1 MRPYWGGVDEYYAL
15 DIIGF
20 EDLSK
25 NVAILDELVSLFRN
39 RADVPDEDALSATK
53 PNLRSY
59 SFPRH
64 ILTDEILEK
73 SLDPKR
79 IEEIRALLM
88 GEKAAQD
95 GRIHI
100 QYIAPYSNMENDF
113 PKRLDYVYSQS
124 VMEYIESLEDTY
136 KIMGKCLAEGGYM
149 SHQIDLSSQGLL
161 KYWNGHWG
169 CSKNLWKLLTTKC
182 TYYINRQPV
191 SAHLNAV
198 KNAGFALSLIEK
210 TDGAP
215 EGMNYPVKCMP
226 YGRLSDEFKGMSLED
241 YNTSGLFFVAKKVE
255 MMT

>member
-1 MRPYWGGVDEYYAL
+1 MQPYWGGADEYYAL

-20 EDLSK
+20 DDLSD
-25 NVAILDELVSLFRN
+25 NVAMLDELVSLFRN
-39 RADVPDEDALSATK
+39 RSNVPDEDALSATK

-59 SFPRH
+59 AFPRH

-73 SLDPKR
+73 SLSNKR
-79 IEEIRALLM
+79 IEEIKALLM
-88 GEKAAQD
+88 GKKAVQD
-95 GRIHI
+95 GEIHI

-124 VMEYIESLEDTY
+124 VMEYIENLEDTY

-169 CSKNLWKLLTTKC
+169 CSQRLWKSLIAKC
-182 TYYINRQPV
+182 TYYINRQPA

-198 KNAGFALSLIEK
+198 RNAGLALSFIEK

-215 EGMNYPVKCMP
+215 EGRNYPVQCMS
-226 YGRLSDEFKGMSLED
+226 YERLSNEFKGMSEED
-241 YNTSGLFFVAKKVE
+241 FNTSGLFFVAKKGGDK
-255 MMT
+255 